1 MTSANIAECA
11 DGSPR
16 VRYIIPET
24 DDEYVA
30 VYAEDGRSVI
40 DRYVPH
46 EFFML
51 LFGALPGEAAGNT
64 GITLHFNES
73 GRDPQEIDVFDAAT
87 SAYDRIMSTFDTQ
100 QIIEDGGQKI
110 TIYLG
115 QGNGADNYDVVLHIP
130 AADNE
135 VYVQINFANPPLTG
149 EGGDAEIGW
158 LDPVNSVVMSLNVDA
173 YDGATNNPM
182 FPNGFDISEYIAA
195 NYPFTVIRGEPGS
208 DKVVSTLYGNGGTA
222 LPTVWYFE
230 APATYNGVKGYA
242 DAFWAKK
249 IDNVVPMNVDRYG
262 YTDVIPWEVFSE
274 GGVVWL
280 TATLADDSR
289 IFISITVENE
299 PIEDLFWSA
308 PGDTSAFKIEQGTI
322 TVSDFYAFYP
332 LTTTLTEN
340 NLPSSLVL
348 YSADGTDIRR
358 NVRWTFVDGFD
369 YDDFTYAG
377 IDETPIA
384 TATVKGET
392 LELKLRILDSTV
404 QSVNRVTGGTTLQ
417 FRSET
422 KDPETGTITINI
434 DPYIQTAYGGA
445 FSMPAVSGA
454 LSFGFESY
462 PGYEN
467 REYAYNSYAIAYDRN
482 FSTEPIRYDYTGAL
496 LDEDL
501 TFRIQLGT
509 NTYSENPAP
518 GIQEISVRVYFYN
531 KTVIGIDAYNDIY
544 SAVDMEAVIDPYTPD
559 SEIGVS
565 DTVTLYF
572 EEGDPID
579 FVIGWNYLG
588 VDRDGYSAGFS
599 FGEADTVPYE
609 ANYDTVLRLFG
620 GNPGRFGYSGTVQ
633 PTGLSVQSLTYAIG
647 IYDRYLPE
655 YTLVDGQ
662 NSDDGEGI
670 PNAYFLYSDPFVGRA
685 TDLAEGT
692 LMKETEDYIS
702 EFPLSEMQ
710 GRIIWN
716 FADEN
721 ITAAGTMNGTAGTY
735 MTVSGHVYSAER
747 GQPVYIKVY
756 IEPWTMTSIHRPIVG
771 SDGNIEYQVMEG
783 ESLRFII
790 DTTGLSAVDHYRV
803 GFGVRRFTINPATG
817 ALETVG
823 TATTV
828 RVPFVPEQLD
838 PSAVVYEGV
847 ALSADHPYRL
857 YFDEQAIRDSLNGT
871 AIGNYAL
878 GNETGRE
885 LIVRTGARYQ
895 REEITVTEMNLGFGS
910 ATSGSVIFVANPLNP
925 IFVDKPQSVV
935 GTYNSNTP
943 EILYGSG
950 SEYGFDAEL
959 EWQTANINYAAY
971 IGGGITTVT
980 VKVRLVGA
988 EFTYEQDMSV
998 TLAFLDMSPND
1009 IIRNQNIDI
1018 ISSSVDKEYNED
1030 RYSLGKANPYADA
1043 YSRLM
1048 TPLTTAAEG
1057 LLEGIDVIVYEVTAW
1072 GTVLID
1078 NGGNLQ
1084 VSESVRI
1091 FGVEYANCHVVRRR
1105 WNDTYD
1111 ITAFT
1116 TDYTLMV
1123 KGAAKPMIIVNP
1135 IDPQFVLTPD
1145 SVTAN
1150 AALQA
1155 AIGADG
1161 YYELVW
1167 FMGDNYNVF
1176 NRNGSWL
1183 GGGIDV
1189 DWNAQIN
1196 AYAANGALVYSEE
1209 VQIVLATL
1217 DVLPTNRVI
1226 TDGVD
1231 PVPYAPKSEYAP
1243 GTYGTNNPY
1252 GDWYDTSS
1260 APTGG
1265 KTLYQMLTAAAA
1277 GLGAVEY
1284 LISVNEWNADG
1295 SADIEVYSSAD
1306 GFEAPIG
1313 SYADCTAFTRQA

>member
-1 MTSANIAECA
+1 MTA
-11 DGSPR
+11 R
-16 VRYIIPET
+16 R
-24 DDEYVA
+24 
-30 VYAEDGRSVI
+30 
-40 DRYVPH
+40 
-46 EFFML
+46 
-51 LFGALPGEAAGNT
+51 
-64 GITLHFNES
+64 
-73 GRDPQEIDVFDAAT
+73 
-87 SAYDRIMSTFDTQ
+87 
-100 QIIEDGGQKI
+100 
-110 TIYLG
+110 TI
-115 QGNGADNYDVVLHIP
+115 
-130 AADNE
+130 
-135 VYVQINFANPPLTG
+135 
-149 EGGDAEIGW
+149 
-158 LDPVNSVVMSLNVDA
+158 
-173 YDGATNNPM
+173 
-182 FPNGFDISEYIAA
+182 
-195 NYPFTVIRGEPGS
+195 
-208 DKVVSTLYGNGGTA
+208 
-222 LPTVWYFE
+222 WYYE
-230 APATYNGVKGYA
+230 APGTYNGNENYA
-242 DAFWAKK
+242 DAFWAGE
-249 IDNVVPMNVDRYG
+249 IDNVVPMNVDRYE

-299 PIEDLFWSA
+299 PIGDLFWSA

-358 NVRWTFVDGFD
+358 NVRWTFVDDFD
-369 YDDFTYAG
+369 YNDFTYAG
-377 IDETPIA
+377 IGKTPIA

-392 LELKLRILDSTV
+392 LTLYLEILDATV
-404 QSVNRVTGGTTLQ
+404 QSINRVTGGTTLQ

-422 KDPETGTITINI
+422 KDTETGTITINI

-454 LSFGFESY
+454 LSFGFKSY
-462 PGYEN
+462 PGYDN

-509 NTYSENPAP
+509 NTYSENPAD

-531 KTVIGIDAYNDIY
+531 KTVTGIDAYNDMY
-544 SAVDMEAVIDPYTPD
+544 SDVDMEAVIDPYTPD

-609 ANYDTVLRLFG
+609 ANYDTVRRLFG
-620 GNPGRFGYSGTVQ
+620 DNPSGRFGYSGTVQ

-662 NSDDGEGI
+662 NPDDGEGI

-692 LMKETEDYIS
+692 LMKETEGYDS
-702 EFPLSEMQ
+702 EFPLSEIQ

-803 GFGVRRFTINPATG
+803 GFGVRHFTINSATG

-971 IGGGITTVT
+971 IGGGITTVK
-980 VKVRLVGA
+980 VKVRLIGA

-1030 RYSLGKANPYADA
+1030 RYSLGKENPYADA
-1043 YSRLM
+1043 YARLM
-1048 TPLTTAAEG
+1048 TPLTTAAAS
-1057 LLEGIDVIVYEVTAW
+1057 LLEGIDVIVYEVTSW

-1091 FGVEYANCHVVRRR
+1091 FGVEYDNCHVVRRR

-1116 TDYTLMV
+1116 TGYTLMV
-1123 KGAAKPMIIVNP
+1123 KDEDAVEVAAKPMIIVNP

-1226 TDGVD
+1226 TDGAD
-1231 PVPYAPKSEYAP
+1231 PVSYAPKSEYAQ

-1252 GDWYDTSS
+1252 GDWYDTYS

-1265 KTLYQMLTAAAA
+1265 MTLYQMLTDAAPDQ
-1277 GLGAVEY
+1277 GAVEY

-1306 GFEAPIG
+1306 GFVEAIG
-1313 SYADCTAFTRQA
+1313 SYDDCTAFTRQA